1 MDRVAQRTVPL
12 AEDDVAAND
21 ASATIMFH
29 AGDADLI
36 HGDAAHLPGV
46 LGRFSG
52 AARRGDRPVGT
63 GQQPRLP
70 ERADGNGVR

>member
-1 MDRVAQRTVPL
+1 MVQRTVPL
-12 AEDDVAAND
+12 PEDDVAADD
-21 ASATIMFH
+21 ANARIMLH
-29 AGDADLI
+29 AGDVDLTE
-36 HGDAAHLPGV
+36 GNAAHLPGV

-70 ERADGNGVR
+70 GRADGSGVR

>member
-12 AEDDVAAND
+12 PEDDVAAVD
-21 ASATIMFH
+21 ANATIVFH
-29 AGDADLI
+29 TCDVDLTE
-36 HGDAAHLPGV
+36 GDAAHLPGV
-46 LGRFSG
+46 PGRFSG
-52 AARRGDRPVGT
+52 AARRGDRSVGT

>member
-1 MDRVAQRTVPL
+1 MAQRTVPL
-12 AEDDVAAND
+12 PEDDVAADD
-21 ASATIMFH
+21 ANATIMFH
-29 AGDADLI
+29 AGDVDLTE
-36 HGDAAHLPGV
+36 GGAAHLPGV

-63 GQQPRLP
+63 GQQPRLR

>member
-1 MDRVAQRTVPL
+1 MERVAQRTVPL
-12 AEDDVAAND
+12 PEDDIAADD
-21 ASATIMFH
+21 ANATIMFH
-29 AGDADLI
+29 AGDVDLT
-36 HGDAAHLPGV
+36 HGDAGRVPGV

-52 AARRGDRPVGT
+52 TARHGDRPVGT